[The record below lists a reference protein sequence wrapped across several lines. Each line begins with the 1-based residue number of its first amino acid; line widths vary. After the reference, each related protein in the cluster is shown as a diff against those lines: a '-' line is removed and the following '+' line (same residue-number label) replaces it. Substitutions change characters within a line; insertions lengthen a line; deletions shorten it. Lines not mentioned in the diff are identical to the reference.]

1 MLVFKLRRGAREDVY
16 FNTGKGHLTISSR
29 QKSSFKI
36 IFSGYNEVFFN
47 NLKSLMRAC
56 RF

>member
-36 IFSGYNEVFFN
+36 IFSGYNEVF
-47 NLKSLMRAC
+47 LII
-56 RF
+56 